1 MNLRFL
7 LTSRHLF
14 WILIAPPLMAFAGC
28 DETSYSYL
36 LNEYCLQQF
45 QLEMEGLGVRLW
57 CDWKATEEIYT
68 DVTNC
73 TRLLANH
80 QNCYWPNHIVDHF
93 FTNIHRNYFK
103 NCALTGRLPADPPFP
118 VLCSFIFIPI
128 LITVLM
134 TALVVWRSKRS
145 EGIV

>member
-1 MNLRFL
+1 MNLGFL
-7 LTSRHLF
+7 LTSRHLL
-14 WILIAPPLMAFAGC
+14 WILIAPPLMAFASC
-28 DETSYSYL
+28 DEASYADL
-36 LNEYCLQQF
+36 LNEYCLSQF
-45 QLEMEGLGVRLW
+45 HLQMQDLGVQLW
-57 CDWKATEEIYT
+57 CDWKATIGIYI

-73 TRLLANH
+73 TYLLANH
-80 QNCYWPNHIVDHF
+80 QHCFWPNHIVDNF

-128 LITVLM
+128 LITLLM